1 MTIERGSA
9 DKNRILEKETP
20 FNIGQWLFGQN
31 DGNFTKLKE
40 NTKIF
45 AYFTIYGNAG
55 QTQPGYDEGINT
67 NFTKKT
73 LTVANL
79 MTPTPLRNWGKRS
92 AIGGYRRRRRLHYG
106 GTSFTEAEEKVML
119 NIISLLQIIL
129 KMEDTLNGKG
139 MLEKIKKI
147 IKGLKIP
154 GQYKNL
160 LKIYTENLKKYLGMV
175 DKIQETIGEM
185 KGVLNMT

>member
-1 MTIERGSA
+1 MYF
-9 DKNRILEKETP
+9 LP
-20 FNIGQWLFGQN
+20 FWQNQWLFRQN

-55 QTQPGYDEGINT
+55 QTQPGYPEGINT
-67 NFTKKT
+67 SFTEKT

-92 AIGGYRRRRRLHYG
+92 AIQVGSYRRRRLHYG
-106 GTSFTEAEEKVML
+106 GTSFTEAE
-119 NIISLLQIIL
+119 
-129 KMEDTLNGKG
+129 
-139 MLEKIKKI
+139 KI
-147 IKGLKIP
+147 INGLKIP

-175 DKIQETIGEM
+175 DKIQETIGNM
-185 KGVLNMT
+185 KGVLGMS